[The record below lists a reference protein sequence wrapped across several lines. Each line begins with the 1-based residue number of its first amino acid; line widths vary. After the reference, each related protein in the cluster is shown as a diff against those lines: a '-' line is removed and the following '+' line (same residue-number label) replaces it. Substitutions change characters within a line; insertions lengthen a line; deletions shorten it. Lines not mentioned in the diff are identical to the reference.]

1 MSLQNQDVINAL
13 KKYPLRFACGLIV
26 LVVGGAMYVRS
37 GGVAEMEQ
45 LLEQRTQEGTRQ
57 QANISNGLLLSDHLA
72 AATHANQV
80 IAGRA
85 IEPRALADNLQYFYQ
100 LEASLGVK
108 LIDLRQGSP
117 SAARADRS
125 YVTVPFTVALDGTYP
140 QLLQFL
146 RELEAGEL
154 YVRFTQLTLTPQRD
168 GSRGAGRGSE
178 PLLTLSLNL
187 DVLGRP

>member
-1 MSLQNQDVINAL
+1 
-13 KKYPLRFACGLIV
+13 LIV

-72 AATHANQV
+72 AATQANQV

-85 IEPRALADNLQYFYQ
+85 IEPRALADNLQFFYQ

-108 LIDLRQGSP
+108 LVDLRQGSP

>member
-13 KKYPLRFACGLIV
+13 KKYPLRFACGVIV
-26 LVVGGAMYVRS
+26 LVVAVAMYLRS
-37 GGVAEMEQ
+37 GGIAEMEQ

-57 QANISNGLLLSDHLA
+57 QANISNGLMLSDHLA
-72 AATHANQV
+72 ATTQANQV
-80 IAGRA
+80 IAVRA

-108 LIDLRQGSP
+108 LIDLRQGPP
-117 SAARADRS
+117 STALADRS

-140 QLLQFL
+140 QILQFL
-146 RELEAGEL
+146 RVLESGEL
-154 YVRFTQLTLTPQRD
+154 YLRFTQVTITPQRD
-168 GSRGAGRGSE
+168 GSRGSGRGSE